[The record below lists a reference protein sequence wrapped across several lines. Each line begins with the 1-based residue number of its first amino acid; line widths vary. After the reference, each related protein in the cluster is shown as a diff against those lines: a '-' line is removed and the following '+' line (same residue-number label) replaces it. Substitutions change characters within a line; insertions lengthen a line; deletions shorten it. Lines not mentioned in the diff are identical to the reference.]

1 MNFGGAC
8 PRRGR
13 ACCPWPWKLL
23 GCTINYTK
31 LSCGKQG
38 TNYVSFF
45 HNGMPGC
52 EKRAPEHSDWS
63 PNLNTSSLCVS
74 ISRSSTLWLIAK
86 CQLLSAGFPITHW
99 LQMANSSAIG
109 DWKFWLAVQTR
120 KTAPRGSER
129 RRRDQKLA
137 HSGGE
142 RKRSRKGGKAL
153 EIEESPV
160 GGGTN
165 IRSGGQKR

>member
-1 MNFGGAC
+1 
-8 PRRGR
+8 
-13 ACCPWPWKLL
+13 
-23 GCTINYTK
+23 
-31 LSCGKQG
+31 
-38 TNYVSFF
+38 
-45 HNGMPGC
+45 
-52 EKRAPEHSDWS
+52 
-63 PNLNTSSLCVS
+63 
-74 ISRSSTLWLIAK
+74 
-86 CQLLSAGFPITHW
+86 
-99 LQMANSSAIG
+99 MANSSAIG

-165 IRSGGQKR
+165 IRSGGQKRWWTAPCSRTLAVADGFGGLVPGAV